1 MKNRITPER
10 AEILALE
17 ALAWL
22 AGRPDDIGRFLNVS
36 GLGAADLRQA
46 AGRPDLLGAVLDF
59 LLTNEPLLVD
69 FCQDASTPAQTVH
82 MARHALESLC
92 D

>member
-46 AGRPDLLGAVLDF
+46 VGRPDLQGAVLDF
-59 LLTNEPLLVD
+59 LLINEPLLLD
-69 FCQDASTPAQTVH
+69 FCRDASTSAQSVH
-82 MARHALESLC
+82 VARHALESLC
-92 D
+92 G